1 MGTSKERRAMRAEAR
16 ARVARLRGE
25 LRTALA
31 AKKQR
36 MRELTK
42 IIRAERVA
50 LRDRLREVRKTR
62 LAELRDWERGERAKA
77 RAEWRRRR
85 DEAKGEDEGELARA
99 RAELAA
105 DRAHAAEVRR
115 IAREARQRAVSH
127 AKGAQNDED
136 VRALVP
142 SELVPLFDR
151 VKQSIRGTP
160 KQSRAE
166 AFLQLAAARP
176 DDVFRI
182 VEPRLEQAIEEVL
195 AALKHAE
202 RGSTVVCGGAHRVK
216 AANGNAPT
224 GGGPNPAE
232 VARLRALAERPS
244 VAVKG
249 EGLDTTAI
257 AKRIREDIK
266 AAIKARELPK
276 AKYSVRTDKYSMGS
290 SITVEASSLPFPVL
304 NPDAYRVEPGAKWVT
319 FDSANHRSRFTPK
332 AQEVERKLSAI
343 VNSYHWD
350 RSDSMTDLYNERF
363 AKDVRL
369 TENKGDWQKLEAA
382 KVAAARAAEGRE

>member
-1 MGTSKERRAMRAEAR
+1 
-16 ARVARLRGE
+16 
-25 LRTALA
+25 
-31 AKKQR
+31 

-62 LAELRDWERGERAKA
+62 MAELREWERSERSKA
-77 RAEWRRRR
+77 RAEWKRRR
-85 DEAKGEDEGELARA
+85 DEAKGDGDGELARA

-105 DRAHAAEVRR
+105 DRAHASEVRR

-195 AALKHAE
+195 GALKQA
-202 RGSTVVCGGAHRVK
+202 VKAGAAACADRSK
-216 AANGNAPT
+216 AANGNALT

-244 VAVKG
+244 VPVKG
-249 EGLDTTAI
+249 EGLDTTDI

-266 AAIKARELPK
+266 AAVKARELPK

-304 NPDAYRVEPGAKWVT
+304 NPDAYRVDPGANWVT
-319 FDSANHRSRFTPK
+319 FDSANHRSRFTSK

-369 TENKGDWQKLEAA
+369 TENKGDWQRLEAA
-382 KVAAARAAEGRE
+382 KVAAARAAEGRG